1 MSNDENGSVKTNS
14 IKSSLVD
21 YLNYFVI
28 SLISS
33 LIVVSIYDRY
43 FSVKIASLDV
53 TGFVEKEEADFVKRF
68 SDDLGNGKVKIEE
81 FEKKYSTHFAEI
93 KNRVVKA
100 RDSVPD
106 NYVVILGDTVLKNS
120 KVIEP

>member
-1 MSNDENGSVKTNS
+1 MSSDKNEAVKANS
-14 IKSSLVD
+14 IKNSLVD

-33 LIVVSIYDRY
+33 LIVVSVYDRY

-53 TGFVEKEEADFVKRF
+53 TGFVEKEEADFVKQF

-81 FEKKYSTHFAEI
+81 FEKSYTSHFAEL
-93 KNRVVKA
+93 KSRVVKA

>member
-1 MSNDENGSVKTNS
+1 MSNSGSEPVKDAS
-14 IKSSLVD
+14 IKSSLMD

-33 LIVVSIYDRY
+33 LIVVLLYDRY

-53 TGFVEKEEADFVKRF
+53 TGFVEKEEADFLKRF
-68 SDDLGNGKVKIEE
+68 NNDLGEGNVKLED
-81 FEKKYSTHFAEI
+81 FEKIYTTHFAEL
-93 KNRVVKA
+93 KNRVVNA
-100 RDSVPD
+100 RDNVPD
-106 NYVVILGDTVLKNS
+106 NYVVIMGDTVLKNS